1 MERSEA
7 IEILNKLI
15 EAMQGHVTVLPKPER
30 IAAIRLAIASLETD
44 EKYQLMFEKA
54 IEDISEERKV

>member
-1 MERSEA
+1 MTRNEA
-7 IEILNKLI
+7 IKQLRTLKNYYGIRQFSEEYA
-15 EAMQGHVTVLPKPER
+15 EALGM
-30 IAAIRLAIASLETD
+30 AIASLETD